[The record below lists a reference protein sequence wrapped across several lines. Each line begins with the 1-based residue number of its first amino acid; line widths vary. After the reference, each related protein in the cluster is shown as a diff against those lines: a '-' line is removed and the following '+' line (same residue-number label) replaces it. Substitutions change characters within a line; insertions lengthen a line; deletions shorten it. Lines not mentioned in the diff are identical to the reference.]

1 MCAIMDFKSKGHVL
15 FHHFE
20 LMDLFQLLIIFA
32 LSQWE
37 RPVDTLEERVF
48 HFNSVAVLRVR
59 EENSHVLVRG
69 AEGVRLHQV
78 RVRAVGLHYR
88 ARDLTL
94 LAREH

>member
-1 MCAIMDFKSKGHVL
+1 MCAIMDFKAKGHIL

-37 RPVDTLEERVF
+37 RPVDTLKERVF

-78 RVRAVGLHYR
+78 GVGAVGLH
-88 ARDLTL
+88 
-94 LAREH
+94 H